1 MKGARGR
8 GGGLRRNSTTT
19 LNYRLSTAVVLLG
32 VAALLASCQRG
43 KMPEEGGRAAQLYVR
58 KCGQCHQPYNPSLM
72 TATMWAVQVDRMQE
86 RMKQI
91 GISPLTPDERKTIL
105 DYLSRNAGRQ

>member
-1 MKGARGR
+1 MKRARRR
-8 GGGLRRNSTTT
+8 GGGLRRNSTVT

-43 KMPEEGGRAAQLYVR
+43 KMPEEGSHAAQLYVKR
-58 KCGQCHQPYNPSLM
+58 CGQCHQPYNPSLM
-72 TATMWAVQVDRMQE
+72 TAAMWAVQVDRMQE

-91 GISPLTPDERKTIL
+91 GTSPLTPDERTAIL
-105 DYLSRNAGRQ
+105 DYLSRNAGKQ